1 MNEYVKNNICTL
13 RHIVQIFFLGLSILA
28 VLPITAGGDDGTK
41 TNLTSSQYFYAFPF
55 GDGSTQIAAG
65 PGVSDLAAHVN
76 KCVCYPNRRLLH

>member
-1 MNEYVKNNICTL
+1 
-13 RHIVQIFFLGLSILA
+13 VQIFFLGLSILA

-55 GDGSTQIAAG
+55 GDGPTQIAAG

-76 KCVCYPNRRLLH
+76 KCVCQKWKTLALIIQKPLKTYQNGT